1 MQSRRGT
8 AENLARQRIL
18 ELQLKLLKALSVCCV
33 RCGVW
38 VCAGVACQ
46 TVSWS
51 VFLIVCINL
60 LKAENAMIKE
70 GLDAAVGR
78 VLAQYGST
86 GAH

>member
-1 MQSRRGT
+1 M
-8 AENLARQRIL
+8 L
-18 ELQLKLLKALSVCCV
+18 
-33 RCGVW
+33 

-46 TVSWS
+46 TISLS
-51 VFLIVCINL
+51 VFPIVCVNL